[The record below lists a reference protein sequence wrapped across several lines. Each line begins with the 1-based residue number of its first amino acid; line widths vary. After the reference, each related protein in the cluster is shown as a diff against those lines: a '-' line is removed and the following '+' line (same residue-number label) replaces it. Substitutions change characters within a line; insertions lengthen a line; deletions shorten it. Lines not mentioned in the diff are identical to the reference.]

1 MSKNKII
8 QKLHLI
14 DLKELRDLDSS
25 SSTQDILYK
34 ANIIVFQNYSINHK
48 QRLSYLKKI
57 REISLSINNNF
68 CIAHNL
74 TLTIKVSRE
83 IGLIK
88 NIIKDSHL
96 AINLWKTILNQKLAI
111 NGLIFT
117 YTDLALIYS
126 DNSLNTLA
134 IKYLKKAESLL
145 PECEDDYNP
154 MSKLHVAFSVVY
166 SRMKKFKKEKESYEK
181 IIRSAENKKDSNVLV
196 PTFINISTSFLNNE
210 GNIKKSKKFAKDALH
225 HSQKLEENIYRPYI
239 YHLQGLIYMKN
250 KEFEKSLDCLNEAFI
265 SFEKSSNNKMIPE
278 VIFSISEALYNQK
291 MYSNSLKKL
300 NEALSLNKKNKNF
313 DLDIKILKKI
323 CSINKK
329 NKNNQELFICLEKLN
344 NTYDQNLK
352 YKNELFV
359 KLNNDSLKY
368 LKDEF
373 DVSLS
378 AQKDL
383 GIKLDM
389 QSQKRKLVS
398 SALQSASEKEFLNKI
413 INKLNAEKINN
424 QSLINLCNQRLHMTK
439 DWNVFIKLF
448 NDINP
453 NFNKYLIK
461 KCPEITESELRI
473 CNLIKMS
480 FSAREIADI
489 LSITVRGVEQ
499 HRYRIRKK
507 LNLQSDLTIFVQSV

>member
-1 MSKNKII
+1 MSKDKII
-8 QKLHLI
+8 
-14 DLKELRDLDSS
+14 KELNLINLEQLRKIDFST
-25 SSTQDILYK
+25 STQEILYN

-57 REISLSINNNF
+57 RKIASSINNNF
-68 CIAHNL
+68 CVAHNL

-96 AINLWKTILNQKLAI
+96 VINLWKTILNQKLAV
-111 NGLIFT
+111 NGLIFS

-126 DNSLNTLA
+126 DNNLNTLA

-154 MSKLHVAFSVVY
+154 MSKLYVAFSVVY
-166 SRMKKFKKEKESYEK
+166 NRMKKFKKEKESYGK
-181 IIRSAENKKDSNVLV
+181 IVRAAEIKKDSNVLV
-196 PTFINISTSFLNNE
+196 PIFINISTSFLNNE
-210 GNIKKSKKFAKDALH
+210 SNIKKSKKFVKDALY
-225 HSQKLEENIYRPYI
+225 HSQKIKENIYRPYI
-239 YHLQGLIYMKN
+239 YHLQGRIYLKN
-250 KEFEKSLDCLNEAFI
+250 KEFKKSLDCLNEAFT

-278 VIFSISEALYNQK
+278 VVFSISEVFYNQK
-291 MYSNSLKKL
+291 MYSRSLNKL
-300 NEALSLNKKNKNF
+300 NEALSLNKQNKNL
-313 DLDIKILKKI
+313 DLDIKILKRI

-329 NKNNQELFICLEKLN
+329 NKNNRELYICLEKLN
-344 NTYDQNLK
+344 NVHDQNLK
-352 YKNELFV
+352 NKNKLFV

-398 SALQSASEKEFLNKI
+398 NALQSASEKEFLNKV
-413 INKLNAEKINN
+413 INELNSERINN

-453 NFNKYLIK
+453 NFNKYLIN

-480 FSAREIADI
+480 FSTREIADI

-499 HRYRIRKK
+499 HRYRIRRK